1 LIRFATGD
9 LSAAM
14 DGASPCGRTNL
25 RIKGWMGRADQTTKI
40 RGMFVHPSQVA
51 AVLKRHPEAIKGRLV
66 VDSADNQDLMTLHCE
81 IETAPSEALREA
93 IAGSVR
99 ELCKLR
105 AEVVFGEVG
114 SLANDGKV
122 IDDVRSY
129 E

>member
-1 LIRFATGD
+1 
-9 LSAAM
+9 
-14 DGASPCGRTNL
+14 
-25 RIKGWMGRADQTTKI
+25 
-40 RGMFVHPSQVA
+40 MFVHPSQVA
-51 AVLKRHPEAIKGRLV
+51 AVLERHPQALKGRLV
-66 VDSADNQDLMTLHCE
+66 VDSGDNKDVMTLQCE
-81 IETAPSEALREA
+81 VQGTPPDSLAEA

-105 AEVVFGEVG
+105 AEIVFAAPG

>member
-1 LIRFATGD
+1 
-9 LSAAM
+9 
-14 DGASPCGRTNL
+14 
-25 RIKGWMGRADQTTKI
+25 MGRADQTTKV

-51 AVLKRHPEAIKGRLV
+51 AVLKRHPEALKGRLV
-66 VDSADNQDLMTLHCE
+66 VDNVDNQDLMTLHCE
-81 IETAPSEALREA
+81 IAQTPSDALGKA
-93 IAGSVR
+93 IVESMR

-105 AEVVFGEVG
+105 GEVVFAAPG